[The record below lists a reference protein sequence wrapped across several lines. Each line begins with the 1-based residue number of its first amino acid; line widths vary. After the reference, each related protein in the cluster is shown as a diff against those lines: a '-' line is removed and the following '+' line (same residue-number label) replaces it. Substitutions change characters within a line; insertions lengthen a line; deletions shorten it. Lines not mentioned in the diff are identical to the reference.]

1 MCRNRFKLKAD
12 GVETLQWDQDKQM
25 DVRHHRK
32 KKKKNNCGNNS
43 RVKNYFLEYISK
55 IFVRN
60 ISCTKA

>member
-32 KKKKNNCGNNS
+32 KKTIVEIILG
-43 RVKNYFLEYISK
+43 
-55 IFVRN
+55 
-60 ISCTKA
+60 